1 MQVAAFVFIKKGHI
15 STVVDRAQK
24 HHLFGAMHNSDARRY
39 RALIPQ
45 RTAMSNPARTHNER
59 YMRAVKW
66 TAPGPN
72 MFCQHMCDPRHWKL
86 RLFWVRSCEQM
97 HKRSAHMTLYTLVC
111 YVWWLYANLS
121 NLCDTI
127 AGAVMRTRI
136 ALAHVFVCL
145 CVSVSRHSLMVLC
158 VFAVMTSTMLPMAL
172 SLSLSAIVSAH
183 MQSF

>member
-45 RTAMSNPARTHNER
+45 RTAMSNPARTHNQW
-59 YMRAVKW
+59 YMRSVKW

-111 YVWWLYANLS
+111 CLVAVCELIEFMRYNRWRRYANTYS
-121 NLCDTI
+121 
-127 AGAVMRTRI
+127 AGACV
-136 ALAHVFVCL
+136 
-145 CVSVSRHSLMVLC
+145 CVSVCER
-158 VFAVMTSTMLPMAL
+158 FPP
-172 SLSLSAIVSAH
+172 
-183 MQSF
+183 